1 MVAKV
6 SKTQSPQGVWS
17 NPAPF
22 YFRFFIWLKQMSKF
36 VLLPH
41 RLVLALSPIPV

>member
-17 NPAPF
+17 NPTPF
-22 YFRFFIWLKQMSKF
+22 YFRFFIRLKQMSKL

-41 RLVLALSPIPV
+41 HLVLALSLMPV